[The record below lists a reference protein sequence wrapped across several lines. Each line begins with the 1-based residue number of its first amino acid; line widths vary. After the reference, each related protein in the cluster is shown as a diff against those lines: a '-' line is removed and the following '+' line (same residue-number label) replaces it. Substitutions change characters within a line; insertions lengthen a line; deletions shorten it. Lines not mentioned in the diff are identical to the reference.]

1 MSRIAAD
8 TAIALVT
15 ARNARKWQSTD
26 DKFLFVDGLI
36 QDCEDCPWNLTDN
49 PEQFTRLVDRIEG
62 GFEILLS

>member
-15 ARNARKWQSTD
+15 ARNARKYQEID
-26 DKFLFVDGLI
+26 EKFLFVDGLI
-36 QDCEDCPWNLTDN
+36 QDCENCPWTLTSH

>member
-15 ARNARKWQSTD
+15 ARNARKYQETD
-26 DKFLFVDGLI
+26 EKFLFVDGLI
-36 QDCEDCPWNLTDN
+36 QDCENCPWTLTSH

>member
-15 ARNARKWQSTD
+15 ARNARKYQATAE
-26 DKFLFVDGLI
+26 KFLFVDGLI
-36 QDCEDCPWNLTDN
+36 QNCDDCPWTLTSH
-49 PEQFTRLVDRIEG
+49 PEEFSRLVDRIEG